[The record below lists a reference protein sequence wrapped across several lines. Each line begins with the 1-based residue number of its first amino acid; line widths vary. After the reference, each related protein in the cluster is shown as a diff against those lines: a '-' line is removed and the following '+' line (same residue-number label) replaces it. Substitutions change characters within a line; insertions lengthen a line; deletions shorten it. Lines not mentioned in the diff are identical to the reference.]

1 MNYSYTIWIVLVP
14 LVMFLVTGLFGGRF
28 KPLVSGITGTAGLF
42 VSFVLSVFTAWKYF
56 FSDGTAQGA
65 YQTIIGAKTTWL
77 NLTDKLHIDLG
88 VLIDPI
94 SVMMLIVIT
103 TVSLMVH
110 IYSLGYMKGE
120 RGFER
125 FFAILSL
132 FTFSMLG
139 LVVAT
144 NLFQMYIFWE
154 LVGVSSYLLIGFYY
168 ERPSAVAAS
177 KKAFIVTR
185 FADLG
190 FLIGILI
197 LSYYTGTFDFSE
209 ITNPHSSVFAGI
221 TSRSPLKPNWLTDAI
236 SRME

>member
-1 MNYSYTIWIVLVP
+1 
-14 LVMFLVTGLFGGRF
+14 MFLLLGLAGHKLKAR
-28 KPLVSGITGTAGLF
+28 LSGLLGTAGLAIIT
-42 VSFVLSVFTAWKYF
+42 VLSYITAYKYF
-56 FSDGTAQGA
+56 FLSEKVDDA
-65 YQTIIGAKTTWL
+65 YQKIVAFNTTWL
-77 NLTDKLHIDLG
+77 QFTDKLHIDLG

-190 FLIGILI
+190 FLIGILM
-197 LSYYTGTFDFSE
+197 LSFNTGTFDFQ
-209 ITNPHSSVFAGI
+209 T
-221 TSRSPLKPNWLTDAI
+221 LTDPAGPAI
-236 SRME
+236 AQTGGAAFLGLSV